1 MGVPIV
7 PAMRRS
13 TRERSGLRSIDTED
27 ERIASLLVAENPAL
41 HFEGSRNLVVRLR
54 DGRTFVLTV
63 LTLEALEARLG
74 GAPSYVA
81 TRMVLVRRLS
91 DGALLH
97 AVRSALDQGLEH
109 FGTLQP
115 PIEE

>member
-1 MGVPIV
+1 
-7 PAMRRS
+7 MRRS

-91 DGALLH
+91 DGALIH

>member
-1 MGVPIV
+1 M
-7 PAMRRS
+7 
-13 TRERSGLRSIDTED
+13 RSIDTED
-27 ERIASLLVAENPAL
+27 ERIASLLVAESRAL
-41 HFEGSRNLVVRLR
+41 HFEGSRDLVVRLR
-54 DGRTFVLTV
+54 DGRRFALTV
-63 LTLEALEARLG
+63 MTLDALEARLG

-81 TRMVLVRRLS
+81 TGIVLVRRLS

-97 AVRSALDQGLEH
+97 AVRTALDQGIER

>member
-1 MGVPIV
+1 
-7 PAMRRS
+7 MR
-13 TRERSGLRSIDTED
+13 TIDTED
-27 ERIASLLVAENPAL
+27 ERLASLLVAESPAL
-41 HFEGSRNLVVRLR
+41 HFEGSRDLVVRLR
-54 DGRTFVLTV
+54 DGRRFVLTV

-81 TRMVLVRRLS
+81 QGIILVRRLS

-97 AVRSALDQGLEH
+97 AVRSALDQGIER